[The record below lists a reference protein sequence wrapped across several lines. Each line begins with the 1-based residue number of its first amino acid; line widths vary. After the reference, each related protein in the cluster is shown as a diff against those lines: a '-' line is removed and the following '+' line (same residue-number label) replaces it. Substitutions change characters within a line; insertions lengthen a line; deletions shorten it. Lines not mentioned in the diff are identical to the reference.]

1 MHKLILIFFI
11 FIGFNSFSQD
21 KKIDK
26 LEVYYAQKHYSK
38 VIRKSNTLLANPEYD
53 YSGMPT
59 FYKSISLFRL
69 AGEESWFNRHKK
81 SIDEAITL
89 YSQFLEFKDAEH
101 YIKAHYYEIADLK
114 IYLGELEK
122 SLINRGFKKEATQV
136 QKFVKKELN
145 NIKGYYKPSIEDIDP
160 EDNGSNTTVS
170 TSSNSVRDKIVAY
183 AKTFIGVKYVWA
195 GSDPSGFDCS
205 GYTSYV
211 LKKFNIAVTRTA
223 SGQMQ
228 GASKIKLSNAFK
240 GDLVFFGHSGK
251 ITHVGLVISEK
262 GEALSM
268 IHAST
273 SKGIMITNIDTSTYW
288 KPKLKGAGKV
298 V

>member
-1 MHKLILIFFI
+1 MHRFILFLFI

-26 LEVYYAQKHYSK
+26 LEVLYAQKHYTK
-38 VIRKSNTLLANPEYD
+38 VLRKSNALLANPEYD
-53 YSGMPT
+53 YSGMPS
-59 FYKSISLFRL
+59 FYKSLALFKL
-69 AGEESWFNRHKK
+69 SKDQVWFKRHNN
-81 SIDEAITL
+81 SITEAIKL
-89 YSQFLEFKDAEH
+89 YQSVLEFKESNH
-101 YIKAHYYEIADLK
+101 YIEAHYFEVADLK
-114 IYLGELEK
+114 FYLIELAKNMSQLGYEK
-122 SLINRGFKKEATQV
+122 ESKQIKKFLETEFKK
-136 QKFVKKELN
+136 
-145 NIKGYYKPSIEDIDP
+145 IKGYYKPRPDKENSNIEN
-160 EDNGSNTTVS
+160 ETVS

-183 AKTFIGVKYVWA
+183 ATTFIGVKYVWA

-205 GYTSYV
+205 GYTSYI
-211 LKKFNIAVTRTA
+211 LKKFNISVTRTA

-228 GASKIKLSNAFK
+228 GASKIKLNNAFK
-240 GDLVFFGHSGK
+240 GDLVFFGHSGN
-251 ITHVGLVISEK
+251 ITHVGIVISEK

>member
-1 MHKLILIFFI
+1 MYKLIFLLFI
-11 FIGFNSFSQD
+11 FIGYNSFSQD
-21 KKIDK
+21 RKIDK
-26 LEVYYAQKHYSK
+26 LEVLYEQKHYTK
-38 VIRKSNTLLANPEYD
+38 VLRKSNTLLANPDYD

-59 FYKSISLFRL
+59 FYKSLSLFRL
-69 AGEESWFNRHKK
+69 SADDSWFRRHKK
-81 SIDEAITL
+81 SIQEAISL
-89 YSQFLEFKDAEH
+89 YYDFLEYKDAEH
-101 YIKAHYYEIADLK
+101 YINGHYYEIADLK
-114 IYLGELEK
+114 IYLLDLTVNLTEWGYKNE
-122 SLINRGFKKEATQV
+122 SKEV
-136 QKFVKKELN
+136 QKFVKKELS
-145 NIKGYYKPSIEDIDP
+145 NIKGYYKPTQ
-160 EDNGSNTTVS
+160 DNLNPDSGLTQTIS

-183 AKTFIGVKYVWA
+183 AKTFIGIKYVWA

-211 LKKFNIAVTRTA
+211 LKKFNILVTRTA

-228 GASKIKLSNAFK
+228 GASKIKLNNAFK
-240 GDLVFFGHSGK
+240 GDLVFFGHSGN
-251 ITHVGLVISEK
+251 ITHVGLVTSEK

-288 KPKLKGAGKV
+288 KPKLKGAAKV